1 MIRARIAGAGYA
13 VPGRASQEELWET
26 FFKDYYKNNRLAR
39 TVFKRAGVETRH
51 GVVNPREEDISGLST
66 AERMARYRK
75 DALPLAANAISECLK
90 DAGIPPA
97 EVSYLTVATCTGYV
111 APGIDVLVAHELGM
125 PSDLQR
131 VQVGHMGC
139 YAALPALAV
148 ASDAVVARSQ
158 TAIVLCLELTSLHV
172 QPSEDPIDREQLV
185 CHSLFGDAAAAVAL
199 TAGEAGGKMPP
210 TSGELEVLE
219 VAAQTY
225 TEGLSYM
232 SWDVTD
238 LGFKMG
244 LSSEVPGAIGEHVAG
259 MVGGLLAKHGY
270 SVEEVAGWA
279 IHPGGPEIIDVVAEH
294 LGLQEE
300 TVAASRRVLRDYGN
314 CSSATVLLILGQ
326 MLSQEELPEGAP
338 AVAIAFGPGLTIYAA
353 LLRASGFPHNGHDPS
368 QYEL

>member
-1 MIRARIAGAGYA
+1 MRARIAGAGHA
-13 VPGRASQEELWET
+13 VPGQASQEELWET

-51 GVVNPREEDISGLST
+51 GVVNPYEEDITGLST
-66 AERMARYRK
+66 AERMTRYRE
-75 DALPLAANAISECLK
+75 DALPLAADAISECLK
-90 DAGIPPA
+90 DAGIPAA

-111 APGIDVLVAHELGM
+111 APGIDVLVGQELGM
-125 PSDLQR
+125 PSNLQR

-148 ASDAVVARSQ
+148 ASDAVVARGQ
-158 TAIVLCLELTSLHV
+158 TAVVLCLELTSLHV
-172 QPSEDPIDREQLV
+172 QPSEEPIDREQLV

-199 TAGEAGGKMPP
+199 TPSEAGEKPLPAPVG
-210 TSGELEVLE
+210 LVVLE

-259 MVGGLLAKHGY
+259 MVGGLLARHGY

-300 TVAASRRVLRDYGN
+300 AVAASRRVLRDYGN
-314 CSSATVLLILGQ
+314 CSSATILLILGQ
-326 MLSQEELPEGAP
+326 MLSREELPEGTP

-353 LLRASGFPHNGHDPS
+353 LLRASGLRGTLAS
-368 QYEL
+368 R